1 MVTIRSFTKEDL
13 NFIQKIDFMLW
24 LSISYNRAVMAE
36 RAVVAVDA
44 EGTVCGAA
52 AFARSATWYYL
63 EGEKKPEFGSV
74 TKDYEHKLDTLY
86 GVMEEHPEQEEIQK
100 ALFDNLKKQLQ
111 ELKDEHPGVH
121 LSIRCFAEDSG
132 HDEIDFLL
140 RNGFVVKGMM
150 PVLSYNLTGNIAMPK
165 IPENIRIDLHSFKED
180 GMKRYL
186 KANAAG
192 FIAQDSEDE
201 MRFRL
206 GGETTAVLCAYDGDD
221 VVSSV
226 AVWEI
231 GNGRSATENIFTVP
245 EYQGKGI
252 GTAVVLSALMLLKER
267 GEREATLSVVGDNKT
282 AIAFY
287 EGIGYHYKYG
297 LLEMCFE

>member
-1 MVTIRSFTKEDL
+1 MITIRSLTKEDL
-13 NFIQKIDFMLW
+13 SYIQDIDFMVW
-24 LSISYNRAVMAE
+24 LSISYNKAVMKE
-36 RAVVAVDA
+36 QAVAAVDE

-52 AFARSATWYYL
+52 AFTRSATWYYL
-63 EGEKKPEFGSV
+63 DGEKKPEFGTV
-74 TKDYEHKLDTLY
+74 TKDCEYKLDVLY
-86 GVMEEHPEQEEIQK
+86 GVMEEHPKQEEIQK
-100 ALFDNLKKQLQ
+100 ALFDSLKKKLS
-111 ELKDEHPGVH
+111 ELKQVHPGQK
-121 LSIRCFAEDSG
+121 LSIRCFAEDND

-140 RNGFVVKGMM
+140 RNGFIVKGMM
-150 PVLSYNLTGNIAMPK
+150 PVLSYDLTGDIAIPK
-165 IPENIRIDLHSFKED
+165 IPENIRIGLHSFKED
-180 GMKRYL
+180 GMDQYL

-206 GGETTAVLCAYDGDD
+206 GGETTAVICAYDKDE

-226 AVWEI
+226 TVWEI

-245 EYQGKGI
+245 DYQRKGI
-252 GTAVVLSALMLLKER
+252 GTAVVLSALKLLKDR
-267 GEREATLSVVGDNKT
+267 GEREATLSVVGDNKN

-287 EGIGYHYKYG
+287 EGLGYHYKYG